1 MSLACRGYFLSED
14 LYFSRVKI
22 NSSITENEFAQMLTS
37 KLLDA
42 LPEHNQLWLAL
53 SGGLDSVVLLDLAV
67 QYCASR
73 QKSLSV
79 IHVHHG
85 LSPNA
90 DHWAEHCLNLCQSYQ
105 ASRSVSIDCHI
116 ERVRLSGDS
125 SLEEQARKARYQV
138 FKNCLKDG
146 DLLLMAH
153 HGDDQLETLLLRL
166 MRGAGAQGLSGMPVE
181 RPLGLGCLYRPLL
194 SYQRVEL
201 EAYAE
206 ENGLSWVVDESNQS
220 LEFDRNFLRHE
231 ITPRLKS
238 RWPQLVKVSGRSAQ
252 VLADADSLNNDLAKI
267 DLARVA
273 LSGLSDVAL
282 SKSALSTSSLS
293 CSALLELSVARQR
306 NLLRYWLQSAGI
318 LPPDFRQMMT
328 IIEELVRAQDDAQP
342 LFQRPKYEIRRYRD
356 HLILQLTDESACKV
370 RVAENAL
377 ESAPENA
384 LDSAPADLCADSD
397 SISLSSL
404 LSDSFGDGGAV
415 MLAKEGVGFQVECVA
430 KDQIV
435 QGRDIL
441 HLPVSA
447 SLRLAQRQGGES
459 LRLPRRG
466 SKALKKLLQETGV
479 PAWLRDQVR
488 LFWLETKA
496 GGSHLIGAWS
506 PLMATESAGSKS
518 VRTRE
523 KGIFWWDIS
532 VLEKDEKAETRPVVI
547 TRNESPLIP

>member
-1 MSLACRGYFLSED
+1 MLQPP
-14 LYFSRVKI
+14 
-22 NSSITENEFAQMLTS
+22 ENEFAKMLTPE
-37 KLLDA
+37 LLDG
-42 LPEHNQLWLAL
+42 LPDHNQLWLAL

-73 QKSLSV
+73 EKSLRV

-85 LSPNA
+85 LSANA
-90 DHWAEHCLNLCQSYQ
+90 DQWAEHCLNMCRIYEERLSFQESHSGQKSRPVSVDCQ
-105 ASRSVSIDCHI
+105 V
-116 ERVRLSGDS
+116 ERVQLSGTS
-125 SLEEQARKARYQV
+125 SVEEQARKARYQV
-138 FKNCLKDG
+138 FKNCLKAR

-181 RPLGLGCLYRPLL
+181 RPLGLGRLYRPLL

-206 ENGLSWVVDESNQS
+206 EKGLSWVEDESNQS

-238 RWPQLVKVSGRSAQ
+238 RWPHLVKVAGRSAQ
-252 VLADADSLNNDLAKI
+252 VLADADSLNNDLAEI

-273 LSGLSDVAL
+273 LSGVAL
-282 SKSALSTSSLS
+282 SKSALSPSSLS
-293 CSALLELSVARQR
+293 CSALLELSPERQR
-306 NLLRYWLQSAGI
+306 NVLRYWLQSAGI
-318 LPPDFRQMMT
+318 LPPDYRQIMI
-328 IIEELVRAQDDAQP
+328 IIEELVMAQDDAQP
-342 LFQRPKYEIRRYRD
+342 LFQRPQYEIRRYRD
-356 HLILQLTDESACKV
+356 QLILTLTVELACEGGAQK
-370 RVAENAL
+370 NAQ
-377 ESAPENA
+377 EGA
-384 LDSAPADLCADSD
+384 LADQCADSD

-404 LSDSFGDGGAV
+404 LSDSFGEGEAV
-415 MLAKEGVGFQVECVA
+415 KLAKKGVGFQVKPLA

-435 QGRDIL
+435 YSADVL
-441 HLPVSA
+441 HLPLSS
-447 SLRLAQRQGGES
+447 SLRLAQREGGES

-488 LFWLETKA
+488 LFWLETEA
-496 GGSHLIGAWS
+496 GESHLIGAWS
-506 PLMATESAGSKS
+506 PVMAAEGIGSESADACNA
-518 VRTRE
+518 
-523 KGIFWWDIS
+523 GIFWWDIR

-547 TRNESPLIP
+547 TRNESPLIS

>member
-1 MSLACRGYFLSED
+1 MLQPP
-14 LYFSRVKI
+14 
-22 NSSITENEFAQMLTS
+22 ENEFAKMLTPE
-37 KLLDA
+37 LLDG
-42 LPEHNQLWLAL
+42 LPDHNQLWLAL

-73 QKSLSV
+73 EKSLRV

-85 LSPNA
+85 LSANA
-90 DHWAEHCLNLCQSYQ
+90 DQWAEHCLNMCRIYQ
-105 ASRSVSIDCHI
+105 ERLSVSVDCQV
-116 ERVRLSGDS
+116 ERVQLSGTS
-125 SLEEQARKARYQV
+125 SVEEQARKARYQV
-138 FKNCLKDG
+138 FKNCLKAR

-206 ENGLSWVVDESNQS
+206 EKGLSWVEDESNQS

-238 RWPQLVKVSGRSAQ
+238 RWPHLVKVAGRSAQ
-252 VLADADSLNNDLAKI
+252 VLADADSLNNDLAEI

-273 LSGLSDVAL
+273 LSGVAL
-282 SKSALSTSSLS
+282 SKSALSKSALSPSSLS
-293 CSALLELSVARQR
+293 CSALLELSPERQR
-306 NLLRYWLQSAGI
+306 NVLRYWLQCAGI
-318 LPPDFRQMMT
+318 LPPDYRQMMT
-328 IIEELVRAQDDAQP
+328 IIEELVMAQDDAQP
-342 LFQRPKYEIRRYRD
+342 LFQRPQYEIRRYRD
-356 HLILQLTDESACKV
+356 QLILTLTVELACEGG
-370 RVAENAL
+370 AQENAQ
-377 ESAPENA
+377 EGA
-384 LDSAPADLCADSD
+384 LADQCADSD

-404 LSDSFGDGGAV
+404 LSDSFGEGEAFK
-415 MLAKEGVGFQVECVA
+415 LAKKGVGFQVKPLA

-435 QGRDIL
+435 YSADVL
-441 HLPVSA
+441 HLPLSS
-447 SLRLAQRQGGES
+447 SLRLAQREGGES

-488 LFWLETKA
+488 LFWLETEA
-496 GGSHLIGAWS
+496 GESHLIGAWS
-506 PLMATESAGSKS
+506 PVMAAEGIGSESADACNA
-518 VRTRE
+518 
-523 KGIFWWDIS
+523 GIFWWDIR

-547 TRNESPLIP
+547 TRNESPLIS